1 MPLCSG
7 TGLPIFSAKYLLKG
21 RNVTMLKQR
30 FSLSLALLLTILVFP
45 QVVVHANAAPAPT
58 FSLSISDQNVS
69 AGENFQATVT
79 GKQVTDLYAFEVNVT
94 YDSSRLKF
102 VKSISGGN
110 GGFTV
115 EPVVKGN
122 AIQLAHTQ
130 IGNTPG
136 QDGEVKLATLTFR
149 ADSQGKADIVLDSVK
164 LVNSKIDSA
173 VISGNS
179 MVSVNIKASNGGSN
193 GGNNG
198 NSGNSGNNGNGGNN
212 ENTGGNG
219 SHVIKIV
226 PQVKVDHATNT
237 VTSTVDAA
245 VWKEAESKA
254 KSDPSGKKTISIDVQ
269 EAAGAIAYIQ
279 QLPAPSISTG
289 KKQYQIEINTSF
301 ASIVIPSNMFKEN
314 ELTAS
319 EVGLRIARADIG
331 KLNESVQKKIGAHPV
346 IELSILAGDNVIAFN
361 NQKAPVTVSIPYS
374 PTAEERK
381 DPEHIV
387 VWYIDGKG
395 DIHSVPNGKYN
406 PAAGQVTFKTTHFS
420 TYAISFVQKTFDD
433 IASVDWAKKQ
443 IEVLASKGII
453 NGIADSQFSPSKQVT
468 RADFLVLLVRTLNLQ
483 GPVGDR
489 FDDVEAGSYYDEASR
504 IARGMGITDGS
515 GDHDFNPHASIT
527 REDMMV
533 LTDRALR
540 MTEKLTI
547 DASPAELGS
556 FSDASDISGYA
567 ANSVAALVKTG
578 LVDGYGGGIHPKET
592 TTRAEAAKLMYS
604 IYHL

>member
-1 MPLCSG
+1 
-7 TGLPIFSAKYLLKG
+7 
-21 RNVTMLKQR
+21 MLKQR

-45 QVVVHANAAPAPT
+45 QVVVHAKAAPAPT
-58 FSLSISDQNVS
+58 FSLSISDKNVS
-69 AGENFQATVT
+69 AGDDFQVTVT
-79 GKQVTDLYAFEVNVT
+79 GKQVTDLYAYEVNVT

-102 VKSISGGN
+102 VKSISGSN

-130 IGNTPG
+130 LGNTPG
-136 QDGEVKLATLTFR
+136 RDGEVKLATLIFH

-164 LVNSKIDSA
+164 LVNSKIESA
-173 VISGNS
+173 VVSGNS
-179 MVSVNIKASNGGSN
+179 SVSVNIKASNGGSN

-198 NSGNSGNNGNGGNN
+198 NNGNSGNNGNNGNGGNN

-219 SHVIKIV
+219 SHVITIV
-226 PQVKVDHATNT
+226 PQMKVDPATNT
-237 VTSTVDAA
+237 VTSTIDAA
-245 VWKEAESKA
+245 VWKEAENKA

-269 EAAGAIAYIQ
+269 EASGAIAYVQ
-279 QLPAPSISTG
+279 QLPSPSISTG
-289 KKQYQIEINTSF
+289 KKQYQIEIKTSI
-301 ASIVIPSNMFKEN
+301 ASILIPSNMFREN
-314 ELTAS
+314 ELTDS

-331 KLNESVQKKIGAHPV
+331 KLDERVQKKVGAHPV
-346 IELSILAGDNVIAFN
+346 IELSIQAGDKVIAFN
-361 NQKAPVTVSIPYS
+361 NPKTPVTVSIPYS

-406 PAAGQVTFKTTHFS
+406 PATGQVTFTTTHFS

-453 NGIADSQFSPSKQVT
+453 NGIADNQFGPAKQVT
-468 RADFLVLLVRTLNLQ
+468 RADFLVLLVRTLDLQ

-489 FDDVEAGSYYDEASR
+489 FADVEAGSYYDEASR

-515 GDHDFNPHASIT
+515 GDNVFNPHASIT

-533 LTDRALR
+533 LTERALR

-547 DASPAELGS
+547 DASQTELVS
-556 FSDASDISGYA
+556 FTDASEISGYA
-567 ANSVAALVKTG
+567 ANSVAALVQSG

-604 IYHL
+604 IYQL